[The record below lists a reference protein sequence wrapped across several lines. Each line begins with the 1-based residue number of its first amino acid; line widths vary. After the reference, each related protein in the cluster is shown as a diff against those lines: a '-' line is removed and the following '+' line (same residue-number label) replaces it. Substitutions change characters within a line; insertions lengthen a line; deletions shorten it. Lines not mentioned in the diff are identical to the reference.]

1 MPEQSEGDRYRRGWF
16 VKMCDNSD
24 KCCKTVIAAVLSVK
38 RSVQQMCDN
47 VSVFRLLSLKR
58 CASKRR
64 HCADV
69 SVVTVFIHR
78 YAYFSAIST
87 LFLLKN
93 LL

>member
-1 MPEQSEGDRYRRGWF
+1 
-16 VKMCDNSD
+16 MCDNSD

-38 RSVQQMCDN
+38 RSAQQMCDN
-47 VSVFRLLSLKR
+47 VSVFQLLSLKR

-78 YAYFSAIST
+78 YR
-87 LFLLKN
+87 LFIVSPLGENQHRLWLYATAQN
-93 LL
+93 GGSVPLAT